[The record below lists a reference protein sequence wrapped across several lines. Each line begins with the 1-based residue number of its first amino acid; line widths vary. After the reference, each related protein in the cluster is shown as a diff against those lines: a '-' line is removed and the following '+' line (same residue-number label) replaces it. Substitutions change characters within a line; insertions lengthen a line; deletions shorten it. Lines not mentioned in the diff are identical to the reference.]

1 MIIGVDNTD
10 IEKEINDIK
19 ERDKKVELN
28 KAWETSWTRR
38 ICICI
43 LTYIV
48 VVFYS
53 FLIREYDNIFLSSCV
68 PVIGFILST
77 LSLKVVRKI
86 WEKGIK

>member
-1 MIIGVDNTD
+1 MYM
-10 IEKEINDIK
+10 
-19 ERDKKVELN
+19 
-28 KAWETSWTRR
+28 
-38 ICICI
+38 I

-68 PVIGFILST
+68 PVIDFILST

-86 WEKGIK
+86 WESKIK